1 MTGTPTDK
9 DKVIEVQDKLIY
21 AQSQIANK
29 DRQIAELVK
38 NCDAL
43 AEEVT
48 RLGKPNE
55 AHKEL
60 VEVID
65 AQKVQLEKLMG
76 YCEGLVEEVQKL
88 KQPVRAST
96 DHDKIRKKGKFGG
109 RDKRW
114 EEAIKEENGELT
126 NQVESK
132 TKHPKKSPSKES
144 RLESMLRKRRG

>member
-1 MTGTPTDK
+1 MTGTDK
-9 DKVIEVQDKLIY
+9 DKVIELQDKLID
-21 AQSQIANK
+21 AQSQITEK

-60 VEVID
+60 VEVINTQK
-65 AQKVQLEKLMG
+65 AQIEKLME
-76 YCEGLVEEVQKL
+76 YCEGLVEEVQRL
-88 KQPVRAST
+88 KQPARAST
-96 DHDKIRKKGKFGG
+96 DHDKIRKKGKFDG

-114 EEAIKEENGELT
+114 EETMKED
-126 NQVESK
+126 SK
-132 TKHPKKSPSKES
+132 TKHPKKNSSKES
-144 RLESMLRKRRG
+144 TLKRMLIKRRG